1 MLERNSKKK
10 KKKMFQ
16 YLIPSILMIF
26 AMQFGSLVDCI
37 LVGNL
42 IGNDALTASSL
53 VLPILFVIQLIRCH
67 YILLFI
73 YLFNQIHLRI

>member
-1 MLERNSKKK
+1 MLERNSKLMT
-10 KKKMFQ
+10 KKMFQ

-26 AMQFGSLVDCI
+26 AMQFGSLLDGI

-53 VLPILFVIQLIRCH
+53 VLPILFVIQYWYRWSDSG
-67 YILLFI
+67 
-73 YLFNQIHLRI
+73 R